1 MSRRSDDPV
10 EHGGHPWWLAVL
22 GVVLTATA
30 LALIWSAV
38 GGLQDRARSQGA
50 DPVRQPAAPYVVEPV
65 VRIER
70 AQVSAPEGHPGRSR
84 AAGAPTRLIV
94 PRLHVDARVVPIGAT
109 GGVLTPPSDP
119 QTLGWWDDGA
129 VPGARHGGAL
139 VTGHTVHAGGG
150 AFDDLETLRPGD
162 RVSVRTTRGRIR
174 YVVSGVTVYRKATLA
189 RDAERVF
196 RQSGPGRLVLVT
208 CEDWNGTTYLSNA
221 VVFADPV

>member
-1 MSRRSDDPV
+1 MSRSSDTPV
-10 EHGGHPWWLAVL
+10 GHGGHPRWLAVL
-22 GVVLTATA
+22 GAVMTAAA

-38 GGLQDRARSQGA
+38 TGLHDRAKSQEV
-50 DPVRQPAAPYVVEPV
+50 VREPAAPYLVEPV
-65 VRIER
+65 VRMEQ
-70 AQVSAPEGHPGRSR
+70 AQAPAQDRHPGRSR
-84 AAGAPTRLIV
+84 AAGPPARLLV
-94 PRLHVDARVVPIGAT
+94 PRLHVDAPVVPIGAP
-109 GGVLTPPSDP
+109 GGVLTPPSNP

-139 VTGHTVHAGGG
+139 ITGHTVHTGGG

-162 RVSVRTTRGRIR
+162 RVSVRTSRGTIR

-189 RDAERVF
+189 RDATRVF

-221 VVFADPV
+221 VVFANPV